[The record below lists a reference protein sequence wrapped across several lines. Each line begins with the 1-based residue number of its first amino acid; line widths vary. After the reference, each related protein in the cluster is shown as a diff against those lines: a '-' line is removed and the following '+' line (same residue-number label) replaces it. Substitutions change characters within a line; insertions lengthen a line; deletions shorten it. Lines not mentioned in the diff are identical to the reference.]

1 MGDRRVAAL
10 RTGLGIQA
18 VLTALAALILL
29 AFPGIPSPP
38 LYVSLAG
45 FAMAGILIASNGIS
59 AYLKVFVSVYGV
71 GYLLLA
77 GSKTVAAMGLLPPVV
92 AALLP
97 PAFAAT
103 GAVVFAAIVLGI
115 SHLEPIRA
123 ITNIADPY
131 FANRDKPTKEIGLF
145 RWFGTTEGRIGRNL
159 VALSIFVNF
168 ADVALTLRFNFFYRD
183 IYNSLQEYDA
193 NAFWYQLLW
202 VFVPLATLNIAIGM
216 FDLFVDSSL
225 LIRWR
230 TWLTH
235 SLYER
240 WLGNGTHYRIPFTDE
255 EADNPDQRIQADVN
269 SFIVQTTTLSIRLL
283 SQAAQLVSFIVI
295 LWTLSR
301 DFVVPFTDTVI
312 PGFLVW
318 LVIAYAVVGTWL
330 THLIGRPLIGLDFRQ
345 EQVEANFRFALA
357 RNRIYSEQI
366 ALLRGE
372 RAEASRLSSL
382 FHSVIDNYVG
392 IIFRR
397 IKLIAFTFSY
407 RQASVI
413 FPMVLAAPSFFA
425 KKITLGALQ
434 QTSQAFGQVQSSL
447 SFFVDSYT
455 TLAAYKANTIRLGSF
470 RRAMTKAE
478 ALEAAGYGLVQG
490 NDSAGDVTARDL
502 VLALPNGK
510 PIVTADALTLPRGG
524 ATLVTGPSGSGKS
537 TLFRAIAGIWPFG
550 KGRVDVPAGQ
560 SALLLPQRPYIPQG
574 TLRGAVVYPNTT
586 DQFPDAAIRDALTAA
601 QLAHLVDHLDESD
614 TWERRLSGGE
624 QQRLAIARALLAK
637 PEWLFLDEATAS
649 STSLPRR
656 PSTGCCASGF
666 PARRSCRSAIA
677 RRSTPSTTGASRSSR
692 RAACSSRACS
702 GSRCRQSS
710 RRHDRPSLRREGSRC
725 PAAQPCG
732 LPPIDA
738 GAVPCPS
745 SRARRGDPGQRDISK
760 IWRDPGPF
768 ALLARASVV
777 RLTPSATRRRPGPPA
792 RSPPGRGRRASPP
805 SCRRRR
811 ARTGS
816 TAIRERSPR

>member
-1 MGDRRVAAL
+1 
-10 RTGLGIQA
+10 
-18 VLTALAALILL
+18 
-29 AFPGIPSPP
+29 
-38 LYVSLAG
+38 
-45 FAMAGILIASNGIS
+45 
-59 AYLKVFVSVYGV
+59 
-71 GYLLLA
+71 
-77 GSKTVAAMGLLPPVV
+77 
-92 AALLP
+92 
-97 PAFAAT
+97 
-103 GAVVFAAIVLGI
+103 
-115 SHLEPIRA
+115 
-123 ITNIADPY
+123 
-131 FANRDKPTKEIGLF
+131 
-145 RWFGTTEGRIGRNL
+145 
-159 VALSIFVNF
+159 
-168 ADVALTLRFNFFYRD
+168 
-183 IYNSLQEYDA
+183 
-193 NAFWYQLLW
+193 
-202 VFVPLATLNIAIGM
+202 
-216 FDLFVDSSL
+216 
-225 LIRWR
+225 
-230 TWLTH
+230 
-235 SLYER
+235 
-240 WLGNGTHYRIPFTDE
+240 
-255 EADNPDQRIQADVN
+255 
-269 SFIVQTTTLSIRLL
+269 
-283 SQAAQLVSFIVI
+283 
-295 LWTLSR
+295 
-301 DFVVPFTDTVI
+301 VI

-649 STSLPRR
+649 LDEPSEAALYRMLRERLPGTTIV
-656 PSTGCCASGF
+656 SIGH
-666 PARRSCRSAIA
+666 
-677 RRSTPSTTGASRSSR
+677 RSTLDAF
-692 RAACSSRACS
+692 
-702 GSRCRQSS
+702 
-710 RRHDRPSLRREGSRC
+710 HDRRIALEPESGVFVPRVQRQPL
-725 PAAQPCG
+725 PA
-732 LPPIDA
+732 
-738 GAVPCPS
+738 
-745 SRARRGDPGQRDISK
+745 
-760 IWRDPGPF
+760 
-768 ALLARASVV
+768 
-777 RLTPSATRRRPGPPA
+777 
-792 RSPPGRGRRASPP
+792 
-805 SCRRRR
+805 
-811 ARTGS
+811 
-816 TAIRERSPR
+816 E

>member
-624 QQRLAIARALLAK
+624 QQRLAITRALLAK

-649 STSLPRR
+649 LDEPSEAALYRMLRERLPGTTIV
-656 PSTGCCASGF
+656 SIGH
-666 PARRSCRSAIA
+666 
-677 RRSTPSTTGASRSSR
+677 RSTLDAF
-692 RAACSSRACS
+692 
-702 GSRCRQSS
+702 
-710 RRHDRPSLRREGSRC
+710 HDRRIALEPESGVFVPRVQRQPL
-725 PAAQPCG
+725 PA
-732 LPPIDA
+732 
-738 GAVPCPS
+738 
-745 SRARRGDPGQRDISK
+745 
-760 IWRDPGPF
+760 
-768 ALLARASVV
+768 
-777 RLTPSATRRRPGPPA
+777 
-792 RSPPGRGRRASPP
+792 
-805 SCRRRR
+805 
-811 ARTGS
+811 
-816 TAIRERSPR
+816 E

>member
-1 MGDRRVAAL
+1 MGAI

-18 VLTALAALILL
+18 VVTALCAAILL
-29 AFPGIPSPP
+29 AFPGVPSPP

-45 FAMAGILIASNGIS
+45 FVMAGILIAANNIS

-71 GYLLLA
+71 GYLFLA
-77 GSKTVAAMGLLPPVV
+77 GTKTLAAAGLLPPVV

-103 GAVVFAAIVLGI
+103 GAVVFAAIVVGI
-115 SHLEPIRA
+115 SYLEPIRA
-123 ITNIADPY
+123 ITLIADPY
-131 FANRDKPTKEIGLF
+131 FANRDAPTKEIRLF
-145 RWFGTTEGRIGRNL
+145 RRFGSTEGRIGRNL

-183 IYNSLQEYDA
+183 MYNSLQEYDA
-193 NAFWYQLLW
+193 SAFWYQLLYI
-202 VFVPLATLNIAIGM
+202 FVPLAALNIAIGM

-235 SLYER
+235 SLTGR
-240 WLGNGTHYRIPFTDE
+240 WLGQGTHYRIPFTGE
-255 EADNPDQRIQADVN
+255 EADNPDQRIQSDVDA
-269 SFIVQTTTLSIRLL
+269 FIRQTTTLSIRLL

-301 DFVVPFTDTVI
+301 DFVVPFTDTIV

-318 LVIAYAVVGTWL
+318 LVIVYAVVGTWL
-330 THLIGRPLIGLDFRQ
+330 THLIGRPLIGLNFRQ
-345 EQVEANFRFALA
+345 ERVEADFRFALA

-372 RAEASRLSSL
+372 KAEATRLSGL
-382 FHSVIDNYVG
+382 FHFVVANYTN

-413 FPMVLAAPSFFA
+413 FPMILAAPSFFA

-478 ALEAAGYGLVQG
+478 AMGATESGLAHG
-490 NDSAGDVTARDL
+490 NATTGDVTAKGL
-502 VLALPNGK
+502 VLALPDGRE
-510 PIVTADALTLPRGG
+510 IVSADRLVLEKG
-524 ATLVTGPSGSGKS
+524 ATTLVTGPSGSGKS

-550 KGRVDVPAGQ
+550 RGQLDVPAGQ
-560 SALLLPQRPYIPQG
+560 SALLLPQRPYIPLG
-574 TLRGAVVYPNTT
+574 TLRDAVVYPNDAGT
-586 DQFPDAAIRDALTAA
+586 FPDAAIRQALVDA
-601 QLAHLVDHLDESD
+601 QLPHLVALLDED
-614 TWERRLSGGE
+614 DVWERRLSGGE

-637 PEWLFLDEATAS
+637 PAWLFLDESTAS
-649 STSLPRR
+649 LDEPAEAGIYRMLRDRLPETTIV
-656 PSTGCCASGF
+656 SIGH
-666 PARRSCRSAIA
+666 
-677 RRSTPSTTGASRSSR
+677 RSTLDALHNRRVVLEKDGERFVPRSMQ
-692 RAACSSRACS
+692 AM
-702 GSRCRQSS
+702 
-710 RRHDRPSLRREGSRC
+710 
-725 PAAQPCG
+725 PA
-732 LPPIDA
+732 
-738 GAVPCPS
+738 
-745 SRARRGDPGQRDISK
+745 
-760 IWRDPGPF
+760 
-768 ALLARASVV
+768 
-777 RLTPSATRRRPGPPA
+777 
-792 RSPPGRGRRASPP
+792 
-805 SCRRRR
+805 
-811 ARTGS
+811 
-816 TAIRERSPR
+816 E